1 MQSKFSSLVTTL
13 AVMVGGS
20 MAAFGGGIIDLGPAG
35 NRNLSAPSP
44 TAGLTLDS
52 YFTNRPQTAVYLVD
66 VSKDGTLAGGT
77 DASGNAY
84 IWTPRYGKVTIGA
97 GVALQGVDWLAITGV
112 STNVLLVGNTNG
124 GTLPVYWQGN
134 ADGSGGSW
142 NTLPAGDTGGW
153 QATCLGV
160 KADGS
165 DWYVGGNYGSDTSEG
180 ICRYKNSIPSTSSLG
195 LNPAAYSAH
204 AYSFLF
210 SVSDEETY
218 AGRAAY
224 GSGNPDS
231 GSLNGI
237 VTFPPYEAYWF
248 APPEA
253 AGQAPGG
260 GGVISEDPNRNDVS
274 LCQGVSHDG
283 RIIGGCDRTDYP
295 RVWATWWTR
304 KGGYVYSVPRLLI
317 DGSTYAT
324 FMELH
329 CLNYDGSVMTGIY
342 YTDPVNYPFGG
353 FEAFVCTR
361 SDTTITSTNKL
372 GDLLSAYGVNTN
384 GWVFKDVTAM
394 SDDANTLAG
403 FGVTNGVIHGWLV
416 QLPPEVIHITQIS
429 FDGLGDV
436 LIDFTSTGIA
446 DSTAS
451 FAVQSCGT
459 VVNGVNPFAERQ
471 PRGDLHRLGRV
482 VRGDRPA
489 EWRRAVLPHPPP
501 LKPIPQA
508 PVFSTEASA
517 LADASV
523 VFGPMA
529 SPCAPPAA
537 RPQNPVTAV
546 ATGKIGNIAP

>member
-248 APPEA
+248 APRRPPAKPRVAGVLSQKIRTETTFPCARECHMTAESSA
-253 AGQAPGG
+253 A
-260 GGVISEDPNRNDVS
+260 VT
-274 LCQGVSHDG
+274 G
-283 RIIGGCDRTDYP
+283 RIIPGSGRPGGQERG
-295 RVWATWWTR
+295 AT
-304 KGGYVYSVPRLLI
+304 
-317 DGSTYAT
+317 
-324 FMELH
+324 
-329 CLNYDGSVMTGIY
+329 C
-342 YTDPVNYPFGG
+342 
-353 FEAFVCTR
+353 
-361 SDTTITSTNKL
+361 
-372 GDLLSAYGVNTN
+372 
-384 GWVFKDVTAM
+384 
-394 SDDANTLAG
+394 
-403 FGVTNGVIHGWLV
+403 
-416 QLPPEVIHITQIS
+416 
-429 FDGLGDV
+429 
-436 LIDFTSTGIA
+436 IA
-446 DSTAS
+446 CRDSSSTAR
-451 FAVQSCGT
+451 
-459 VVNGVNPFAERQ
+459 PM
-471 PRGDLHRLGRV
+471 PRSWNSIV
-482 VRGDRPA
+482 
-489 EWRRAVLPHPPP
+489 
-501 LKPIPQA
+501 
-508 PVFSTEASA
+508 
-517 LADASV
+517 
-523 VFGPMA
+523 
-529 SPCAPPAA
+529 
-537 RPQNPVTAV
+537 
-546 ATGKIGNIAP
+546 